1 MTKHGL
7 GQPAQNLT
15 GLSIMI
21 AGKNTFGYTDEGTKA
36 PSFEF
41 ETVNEESTG
50 IVKQPK
56 MTIAV
61 KNLGAEYIAHMSAG
75 LPFVLK
81 GNIRED
87 GEDKPLL
94 ITAQGQLQKMSG
106 DIKEGDS
113 VKREFE
119 IRVDMYSELVDL
131 IPTIIYSRNPYKCIL
146 GGIDMAPDFNSN
158 L

>member
-1 MTKHGL
+1 MTKSGL
-7 GQPAQNLT
+7 GQASQNLT

-36 PSFEF
+36 PEFEF
-41 ETVNEESTG
+41 TTVDEESTG
-50 IVKQPK
+50 ILKQPK
-56 MTIAV
+56 MTLGV
-61 KNLGAEYIAHMSAG
+61 KNLGAEYIAHMSLG

-81 GNIRED
+81 GNIRDD

-94 ITAQGQLQKMSG
+94 ITVQGQLQKMGSE
-106 DIKEGDS
+106 IKEGDS
-113 VKREFE
+113 VKRSFE
-119 IRVDMYSELVDL
+119 IRIDMYSEIVDM

-146 GGIDMAPDFNSN
+146 AGIDMAPDFNSN